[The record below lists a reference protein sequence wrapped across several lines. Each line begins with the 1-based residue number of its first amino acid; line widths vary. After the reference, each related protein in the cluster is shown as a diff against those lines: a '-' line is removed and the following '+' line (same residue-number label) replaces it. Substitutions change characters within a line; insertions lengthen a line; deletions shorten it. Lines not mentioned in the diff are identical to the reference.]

1 MRPKIT
7 QLDIAREARVHPSTV
22 CLALA
27 GKPNVDPETKKRVL
41 AIAKRLGYV
50 RDPMMAALAAYRRKT
65 RSPAFHGVLGWV
77 YNTLSYSNWRES
89 PQYTEYFEGAK
100 ARASELG
107 YKIEQFDLADYK
119 DNPSRLSVILRARSV
134 RGILICPRSTP
145 NGILN
150 LNVDDL
156 SVVAFG
162 YHVKQPRHHLVASHH
177 YAAVTEIIRN
187 LRSRGY
193 RRIGFCISEAV
204 DQRMDHTYSAA
215 YYVQRETWPAN
226 EHVPRYLGREEAAP
240 FGAWLKKCRPDSV
253 IIPHFGFPKLLA
265 DLKIKM
271 PEQLGAAIV
280 SVVPDPELLAFSGVD
295 DDSHEIGQVAS
306 SFLTAAIE
314 RGERGIPAH
323 PQRILV
329 AGFWREG
336 STLRALS

>member
-1 MRPKIT
+1 MRTP
-7 QLDIAREARVHPSTV
+7 P
-22 CLALA
+22 
-27 GKPNVDPETKKRVL
+27 
-41 AIAKRLGYV
+41 
-50 RDPMMAALAAYRRKT
+50 
-65 RSPAFHGVLGWV
+65 
-77 YNTLSYSNWRES
+77 
-89 PQYTEYFEGAK
+89 
-100 ARASELG
+100 
-107 YKIEQFDLADYK
+107 
-119 DNPSRLSVILRARSV
+119 ARSV
-134 RGILICPRSTP
+134 GIIIDAGECQELGIGNDRN
-145 NGILN
+145 NGRTELLGHLN
-150 LNVDDL
+150 LQVGQELGKSEMGDYDRIGPAFLKPRAERSGFFSSEITGHMLVGRPSLPLDIIRRRVGVIHSLIDGLRDAKSNPSVATAPQVADDFRHRG
-156 SVVAFG
+156 VVMG
-162 YHVKQPRHHLVASHH
+162 RHQVMSGLFHLVASHH